1 MTTFNSVNYCSSSSV
16 YQGLFAHERGT
27 ETITVKDNLIT
38 NQEVATARARSE
50 LLHGGYVERWITL
63 KCIHIKGLKQN
74 DIIFARGF
82 NWIVKEISLSY
93 SVPKLNITIKGVR
106 YE

>member
-1 MTTFNSVNYCSSSSV
+1 MTTFKSTNYCSSSSV
-16 YQGLFAHERGT
+16 YQSLIAHDRGT
-27 ETITVKDNLIT
+27 ETITIKNNLIT
-38 NQEVATARARSE
+38 SQEVATARARSE
-50 LLHGGYVERWITL
+50 LLHGGYTERWITL

-93 SVPKLNITIKGVR
+93 IAPKLEITIKGLR